1 MSAFPLRVVYMPLQ
15 AEQETAGSSDSGTS
29 ARSKA
34 KVLVSV
40 PKRCFRHAVKR
51 NRVKRQIREAYR
63 KHKTIVADYE
73 IAMAFIWLDNQLR
86 DSREVEGKV
95 VNLLLRID
103 ERLQQERQQ
112 R

>member
-1 MSAFPLRVVYMPLQ
+1 
-15 AEQETAGSSDSGTS
+15 
-29 ARSKA
+29 
-34 KVLVSV
+34 
-40 PKRCFRHAVKR
+40 
-51 NRVKRQIREAYR
+51 
-63 KHKTIVADYE
+63 
-73 IAMAFIWLDNQLR
+73 MAFIWLDNQLR